1 MASAYALAIF
11 SGMIILNF
19 GVQESLRTFLN
30 PIFTGGVVTAN
41 GSCRA
46 AFCES
51 AARRGSSLALSAS
64 LRSAALPKGELDSLS
79 QNLTVLTAPSGRE
92 PLA

>member
-1 MASAYALAIF
+1 MF
-11 SGMIILNF
+11 SGKIILNF

-30 PIFTGGVVTAN
+30 PIFTGGAVEEN

-51 AARRGSSLALSAS
+51 AALRGKVFLQTFSGLN
-64 LRSAALPKGELDSLS
+64 SLS
-79 QNLTVLTAPSGRE
+79 QSLTALTAPSGRE
-92 PLA
+92 PLAWRESLLLRLKL